1 MKKLTLLWG
10 GLLVLFTTAFFISC
24 ADDDI
29 DADVEVTSVSLSS
42 STLTLKVGSTST
54 LTATVLPQNATDA
67 TVTWNSSNT
76 SVATVTN
83 GTVSAVGAGTAT
95 ITAFAGSCSATCTV
109 TVSEDSTDDSS
120 TDTGDQTFTATED
133 ASLSQAVNVVYSS
146 EGAAVT
152 YASDVASYLTITGT
166 GAHVTIV
173 QSSSLASEITYTL
186 SGTSSSGSFY
196 MDGELKATLA
206 LNNLDL
212 TCADSAAVNIENGKR
227 INFELTGTSTLK
239 DSSSSSGKG
248 ALMVNGH
255 SEFTGSG
262 TLYLYGYAKHAY
274 WADEYIQFK
283 KSFTGGLYVLSAA
296 KDGINVNQH
305 LELNGGTVNISGTQ
319 DDGIQVGADDEEE
332 TGYVLIQGGT
342 LEITTTAAANKSLK
356 ADGDITINAD
366 KSTPVINITNTAT
379 GTWDS
384 DDAEVKGAACMSS
397 DGNITIEAGTI
408 TLKATGNGG
417 KGMKCD
423 GILTVNGGDIN
434 VSTSGKAYVNI
445 GGSKEYDGTYS
456 GNFDQLDDA
465 YSTKAKA
472 IRAGTEADGSTE
484 ASGGVI
490 INGGNLTITTTGQQD
505 GSEGLESKNTL
516 YINDGTLTIHTYDD
530 AINSAGNL
538 YIKGGTISAISV
550 NNDAID
556 SNQNLYIEGG
566 TILALG
572 AGGAESGLDAAEG
585 YSIFLNGGTLLASGG
600 RADSPSSSSS
610 QAWISTNGTLSA
622 GSTVSLKNGSTTLA
636 QFSIPSGYSSSSSSS
651 MGGPGGGGS
660 SAGALLLTAPGLSSG
675 SSYTLTLGNSSTSVT
690 ATKSGSSSSTG
701 GPGGGGRW

>member
-1 MKKLTLLWG
+1 MKKLTLLRG
-10 GLLVLFTTAFFISC
+10 GLLVLFTTTLFISC
-24 ADDDI
+24 SEDELDEFEQETEESSTQGGDD
-29 DADVEVTSVSLSS
+29 SS
-42 STLTLKVGSTST
+42 SS
-54 LTATVLPQNATDA
+54 
-67 TVTWNSSNT
+67 
-76 SVATVTN
+76 
-83 GTVSAVGAGTAT
+83 
-95 ITAFAGSCSATCTV
+95 
-109 TVSEDSTDDSS
+109 SS
-120 TDTGDQTFTATED
+120 TDTGNQTFTAIED
-133 ASLSQAVNVVYSS
+133 GSLSQAVNVVYSS
-146 EGAAVT
+146 EGASVT
-152 YASDVASYLTITGT
+152 YATDVASFLTISGT
-166 GAHVTIV
+166 GAHVCIM
-173 QSSSLASEITYTL
+173 QSPSLASEITYSL
-186 SGTSSSGSFY
+186 SGTSQNGSFY

-206 LNNLDL
+206 LTDLDL
-212 TCADSAAVNIENGKR
+212 TCADSAAINIENGKR
-227 INFELTGTSTLK
+227 INFELSGTSTLK

-262 TLYLYGYAKHAY
+262 TLNLYGYAKHAY

-283 KSFTGGLYVLSAA
+283 KSFTGGLYVLTAV

-305 LELNGGTVNISGTQ
+305 LELNGGTVSVTGTS

-342 LEITTTAAANKSLK
+342 LEISTSAAGNKSLK
-356 ADGDITINAD
+356 ADGDITIND
-366 KSTPVINITNTAT
+366 SKSTPVITITNSGT

-384 DDAEVKGAACMSS
+384 DDAEVKGAACLSS
-397 DGNITIEAGTI
+397 DGNITIQAGTLTI
-408 TLKATGNGG
+408 TATGNGG

-423 GILTVNGGDIN
+423 GTLTVNGGDIS
-434 VSTSGKAYVNI
+434 VSTSGKAYVNM
-445 GGSKEYDGTYS
+445 GGSREYDGTYT
-456 GNFDQLDDA
+456 GNFDQLNDA

-484 ASGGVI
+484 ASGGVV

-505 GSEGLESKNTL
+505 GSEGLESKNTM
-516 YINDGTLTIHTYDD
+516 YINDGTLTIRTYDD

-538 YIKGGTISAISV
+538 YIKGGTITAIAV

-585 YSIFLNGGTLLASGG
+585 YSIYFNGGTLLASGG

-610 QAWISTNGTLSA
+610 QAWISTSGTLSA

-636 QFSIPSGYSSSSSSS
+636 QFTIPSTYSSSTS
-651 MGGPGGGGS
+651 MGGPGGGSG
-660 SAGALLLTAPGLSSG
+660 ANALLLTAPGLSSG
-675 SSYTLTLGNSSTSVT
+675 SSYTLTVGSSSTSVT
-690 ATKSGSSSSTG
+690 ATKSGSSSS
-701 GPGGGGRW
+701 GPGRRW